1 MRTARFAATFAAAIG
16 IGIAIVMLFLRE
28 ISPFAIMTF
37 SLCPSFYLVFA
48 LNIKSNIL
56 LYVVMI
62 IGNGVFYGI
71 SGAIIGLGFTL
82 LQRLIAPQ
90 SQWVRR
96 YPPAISPMC

>member
-1 MRTARFAATFAAAIG
+1 VRFGATWGAAIG

-71 SGAIIGLGFTL
+71 SGAIIGLGFAL
-82 LQRLIAPQ
+82 FQRATARNHNEEGE
-90 SQWVRR
+90 SEKHRKT
-96 YPPAISPMC
+96 